1 MGYILKRNNV
11 NYIYPEQAITDYAEF
26 KITRQEATDILKAVT
41 NTYEV
46 VKKWDKQLDSAQ
58 KLRARDFTCDRNMMV
73 IYTTGPAGSGKSNF
87 GKWYAIKKGYTHTIS
102 AGGDHPFDAYDCEDA
117 LLLQDFRANIM
128 RLNDFLKLTD
138 NYQNSQVG
146 ARYNNKNFSH
156 CKLIMIDSVLMPD
169 ALYKAFQDDV
179 NSEPIAQWY
188 RRIDWK
194 FIKIEDEKYNL
205 YYIDKDTFKYHFAKT
220 LITKDQVEK
229 DLNIDKSKK
238 ANTLEADFG
247 IPEELQRLEEKAK
260 EEAKKDKI
268 EKDTMIPVRNTDR
281 FW

>member
-1 MGYILKRNNV
+1 MGYKLQRINKT
-11 NYIYPEQAITDYAEF
+11 YQYPEQAITDYAEF
-26 KITRQEATDILKAVT
+26 VITRQEATDILKAVT

-73 IYTTGPAGSGKSNF
+73 IYTTGGAGSGKSKF

-117 LLLQDFRANIM
+117 LLLQDFRASVM

-169 ALYKAFQDDV
+169 ALYKAFQNDV
-179 NSEPIAQWY
+179 DSEPITQWY

-205 YYIDKDTFKYHFAKT
+205 YYIDKDTLKYHFAKT
-220 LITKDQVEK
+220 LITVAQVDK

-247 IPEELQRLEEKAK
+247 IPEELQRIEEKAK
-260 EEAKKDKI
+260 ADVK
-268 EKDTMIPVRNTDR
+268 KDTMIPVRNADR